1 MKTSALLLLATPLC
15 AALAIGCGS
24 DLVVP
29 SAPAPTT
36 TGTDTA
42 ALHDTHV
49 AAHAEILRSQVTGT
63 DLLARRLDAVLGT
76 QGVVGFDVKAATS
89 AVGNDAPMLYVQAT
103 GARCPFLRDPGPAG
117 VACSALA
124 EQAVTDVLLLDHA
137 AEEAAID
144 KRATDLR
151 APLGEDGMRFVAMYG
166 KAALENGLEAGRTRV
181 LQALRVAGK
190 CDTRPETTADA
201 YVYGTEEGEHLFK
214 TASAA
219 TLQATPRT
227 ICDVDQIASAAR
239 DAAGAQVDGYLQRT
253 PICPGV
259 DLATLQARADFAQA
273 APRRQSGVH
282 DGIEGAYQN
291 FRIWLV
297 RNWVCQPPTSINNGA
312 TWGDPIVVDLDGRG
326 VRFSASRVRFDLYDD
341 GRGVWMPTLAPG
353 SAYLARDLD
362 KDGVIGSGAELV
374 TNIVG
379 GVARDS
385 AVAALRALDGDA
397 DGTLD
402 RAEISAARL
411 VLWRDVNGDGAS
423 QPGEVLELAAQG
435 FDHVSLRAT
444 EGYSVDE
451 LGNVYRQSLALG
463 GVRTARAV
471 DVWLAVETD
480 ALPAGTALAPS
491 RR

>member
-1 MKTSALLLLATPLC
+1 MKTSALAFLATPLC
-15 AALAIGCGS
+15 AAVAIGCGS

-29 SAPAPTT
+29 SEPAPTT

-49 AAHAEILRSQVTGT
+49 AAHAEILRSQATGT
-63 DLLARRLDAVLGT
+63 ELLAKRLDAVLGS
-76 QGVVGFDVKAATS
+76 QGVVGFDARAAS
-89 AVGNDAPMLYVQAT
+89 AAVGNAAPMLYVQAT
-103 GARCPFLRDPGPAG
+103 GARCPFLRDPGPVG
-117 VACSALA
+117 VACTALA
-124 EQAVTDVLLLDHA
+124 EQAVSDVLLLDQA

-144 KRATDLR
+144 RRATDLR
-151 APLGEDGMRFVAMYG
+151 APLGEDGVRFVAMYG
-166 KAALENGLEAGRTRV
+166 KAALENGLDAGRTRV

-190 CDTRPETTADA
+190 CDTRPDTISDA
-201 YVYGTEEGEHLFK
+201 YVYGTEEGERLFQ

-239 DAAGAQVDGYLQRT
+239 DAASAQVDGYLSGT

-259 DLATLQARADFAQA
+259 DLATLQARVDFAQA
-273 APRRQSGVH
+273 TPRRKSGVH

-312 TWGDPIVVDLDGRG
+312 TWGDPIVVDLDGSG
-326 VRFSASRVRFDLYDD
+326 IRFSASRVRFDLYDD
-341 GRGVWMPTLAPG
+341 GQGVWMPTLAPG

-362 KDGVIGSGAELV
+362 GDGVIGSGAELV
-374 TNIVG
+374 TNIVDG
-379 GVARDS
+379 LARDG
-385 AVAALRALDGDA
+385 ALPALRALDRDG

-402 RAEISAARL
+402 RAETAAARL
-411 VLWRDVNGDGAS
+411 VLWRDANGDGAC
-423 QPGEVLELAAQG
+423 QKAELLQLADQG

-444 EGYSVDE
+444 EGYAVDG
-451 LGNVYRQSLALG
+451 LGDVFRQSISLG
-463 GVRTARAV
+463 GARTARAV
-471 DVWLAVETD
+471 DVWLAVEAD
-480 ALPAGTALAPS
+480 ALPAGTALAPP